1 MDEQEMTV
9 TEAALWNMPLFDL
22 KKLRSEVE
30 AMVEGKV
37 IRLEWG
43 GEARALTKERL
54 PLVEFVIGCREEDGT
69 EDAGRYLA
77 A

>member
-1 MDEQEMTV
+1 MSEQEMTV
-9 TEAALWNMPLFDL
+9 TEAVLWNMPLFDL
-22 KKLRSEVE
+22 KKLRSELE
-30 AMVEGKV
+30 AMADSKIVR
-37 IRLEWG
+37 IEWE

-69 EDAGRYLA
+69 EEGGRYLA